1 MTVDVQYIQDMSEY
15 ELDEDFTQTQFDR
28 WLTVATEIVTNDKE
42 VTYSD
47 AQFDEQVFNQVCH
60 RIELKKGRLG
70 LSSESIGG
78 DYSYSRNTK
87 EAGQSQWTAAYDA
100 LKATVL
106 AARNKGAGSQPSY
119 GVQRNDDTMC
129 DSFHLNEPPSRKW
142 IVGHFDSEGALISTY
157 LYSTENTILQHPLLS
172 LFFTYLHLNLQSD
185 GKRSMKLPN
194 GACIGVLS
202 L

>member
-28 WLTVATEIVTNDKE
+28 WLTIATQIVEADSSI
-42 VTYSD
+42 TYTD
-47 AQFDEQVFNQVCH
+47 EQFDEQVFNQVCH

-100 LKATVL
+100 LRATVL
-106 AARNKGAGSQPSY
+106 AARNKGTGSIPRY
-119 GVQRNDDTMC
+119 GVRRSDDTTC
-129 DSFHLNEPPSRKW
+129 GSFHLDDN
-142 IVGHFDSEGALISTY
+142 LIPHMDHEDT
-157 LYSTENTILQHPLLS
+157 TIRRAP
-172 LFFTYLHLNLQSD
+172 
-185 GKRSMKLPN
+185 
-194 GACIGVLS
+194 
-202 L
+202 